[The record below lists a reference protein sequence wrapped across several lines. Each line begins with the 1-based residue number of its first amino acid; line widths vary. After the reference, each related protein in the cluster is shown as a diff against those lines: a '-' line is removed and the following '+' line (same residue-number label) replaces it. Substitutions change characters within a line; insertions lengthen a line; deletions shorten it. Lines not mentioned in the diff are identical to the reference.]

1 MALPDAPGVFSR
13 GHQAGLDI
21 ISFSRS
27 SYETLYITARPS
39 DSEDPLGALRELSDT
54 VRKRDA
60 KIVSQTVFGG
70 SSLAAKGLSTLEMAL
85 GEITWPITWLDG
97 GSDLM
102 GTQVSALCGTD
113 VVPVRGAGGLIL
125 GSAFED
131 EHARYCFLGNLALLD
146 VTRSRPDQLRDTF
159 ELMEATLGDRGMGFE
174 HVVRTWL
181 YIDDILD
188 WYDELNQAR
197 TGFFAERSLFE
208 RMMPASTGI
217 GVSNP
222 AGSAIVAECVAMEPK
237 GAAVAVHDVPS
248 PLQCEASDYRSSFSR
263 AAEVVAHDHR
273 RLYVSGTASIARG
286 GETIYVG
293 DVEAQIAHTMD
304 VVKAILESK
313 GMDWSNVT
321 RGVAY
326 FRDIDDLPIFDLYC
340 EKHGVPRG
348 VLLETPAIVC
358 RDDLLFELEANA
370 VTY

>member
-1 MALPDAPGVFSR
+1 MAIPDNSRTFSR

-21 ISFSRS
+21 FSFSRS
-27 SYETLYITARPS
+27 SHETLYITARPS

-54 VRKRDA
+54 VWKRDA
-60 KIVSQTVFGG
+60 KVVSQTVFGG
-70 SSLAAKGLSTLEMAL
+70 SSLAAEGLSTLEMAL

-102 GTQVSALCGTD
+102 GTQVSVLCGAD
-113 VVPVRGAGGLIL
+113 VEPIRVGGRIL

-131 EHARYCFLGNLALLD
+131 EYARYCFLGNLTSLD
-146 VTRSRPDQLRDTF
+146 VARSRPDQVRDVF
-159 ELMEATLGDRGMGFE
+159 EVMEATLADRGMGFE

-188 WYDELNQAR
+188 WYDELNEAR
-197 TGFFAERSLFE
+197 TGFFDDRNVFE

-222 AGSAIVAECVAMEPK
+222 AGSAIVAECIAMEPK

-248 PLQCEASDYRSSFSR
+248 PLQCEASDYRSSFCR
-263 AAEVVAHDHR
+263 AAEVIAPDHR
-273 RLYVSGTASIARG
+273 RLYISGTASIAKG

-293 DVEAQIAHTMD
+293 DAEAQIGHTMD
-304 VVKAILESK
+304 VVRAILESK
-313 GMDWSNVT
+313 GMDWTNLT

-326 FRDIDDLPIFDLYC
+326 FKDINDLPIFDLYC

-348 VLLETPAIVC
+348 VLLETPAVVC

-370 VTY
+370 IAH

>member
-1 MALPDAPGVFSR
+1 
-13 GHQAGLDI
+13 
-21 ISFSRS
+21 
-27 SYETLYITARPS
+27 
-39 DSEDPLGALRELSDT
+39 
-54 VRKRDA
+54 
-60 KIVSQTVFGG
+60 
-70 SSLAAKGLSTLEMAL
+70 
-85 GEITWPITWLDG
+85 
-97 GSDLM
+97 
-102 GTQVSALCGTD
+102 
-113 VVPVRGAGGLIL
+113 L

-131 EHARYCFLGNLALLD
+131 EHARYCFLGNLASLD
-146 VTRSRPDQLRDTF
+146 VTRPRPDQLRDTF

-188 WYDELNQAR
+188 WYDELNQVR
-197 TGFFAERSLFE
+197 NSFFGERSVFE

-222 AGSAIVAECVAMEPK
+222 AGSAIVAECIAMEPK

-313 GMDWSNVT
+313 GMDWSNLT
-321 RGVAY
+321 RGLAY

-358 RDDLLFELEANA
+358 RADLLFELEANA
-370 VTY
+370 IAS

>member
-1 MALPDAPGVFSR
+1 MASPDRSGVFSR
-13 GHQAGLDI
+13 SHHGGVDVF
-21 ISFSRS
+21 SFLRS
-27 SYETLYITARPS
+27 SCETLYITARPS
-39 DSEDPLGALRELSDT
+39 DSEDPLGVLRELSDT

-70 SSLAAKGLSTLEMAL
+70 SSLAAGGLATLEMAL
-85 GEITWPITWLDG
+85 GEVTWPITWLDG

-113 VVPVRGAGGLIL
+113 VEPVTAGGRVL
-125 GSAFED
+125 GSIFED
-131 EHARYCFLGNLALLD
+131 EHARYCFLGNLASLD
-146 VTRSRPDQLRDTF
+146 VTRSRPDQLCDTL
-159 ELMEATLGDRGMGFE
+159 EMMEAALADRGMGFE

-197 TGFFAERSLFE
+197 TGFFNERDVFE

-222 AGSAIVAECVAMEPK
+222 TGSAIVAECIAMEPK
-237 GAAVAVHDVPS
+237 STTVAVHDVPS

-263 AAEVVAHDHR
+263 AAEVVTPDHR
-273 RLYVSGTASIARG
+273 RLYISGTASIG
-286 GETIYVG
+286 PDGDTVYLG
-293 DVEAQIAHTMD
+293 DVEAQIAHTID
-304 VVKAILESK
+304 VVKAILASK
-313 GMDWSNVT
+313 GMDWNNVT

-326 FRDIDDLPIFDLYC
+326 FRDIDDQPIFDRYC

-348 VLLETPAIVC
+348 VLLETPAVVC
-358 RDDLLFELEANA
+358 RDDLLFEIEANA
-370 VTY
+370 IAC